1 MYERA
6 AIEDYIRRNGKPEGR
21 GGVGEKVMSCPVAG
35 TSHQVAVSKLKPSR
49 EVEKLKRLKAR
60 QVGDKRRRSDVE
72 EILSP

>member
-1 MYERA
+1 MPSR
-6 AIEDYIRRNGKPEGR
+6 
-21 GGVGEKVMSCPVAG
+21 G

-72 EILSP
+72 EIISP